1 MVNQNKPISKLGYSP
16 GFRSFKIYVMEYI
29 SFLLNDIYYL
39 GIIAV
44 LISYVLATKM
54 FPAIICL
61 ANEKDLMAAPGERSM
76 HTKKTPNLGGVGI
89 FIAFS
94 LSIMILGGIKSF
106 ETLQVNHLLLLLAS
120 VTIMFFLGVKDDL
133 IGISPRKK
141 LVGQA
146 MAAAL
151 IILCTDVRI
160 YSLEGLFGIWELP
173 YFVSVLVSLF
183 VFVFIINAFN
193 LIDGI
198 DGLAGTTAIL
208 ASLTFGFFFMLYGNF
223 FLMLVSFILVGALLA
238 FLRFNFSEENK
249 LFMGDSG
256 SLFIGF
262 LLIFQSIEFL
272 AIQPAGYVWFTV
284 PNKIVLVLSI
294 LSFPILD
301 TIRVFIIRI
310 SQRRSPFSADK
321 NHIHHRLMDLGL
333 SQKQGTFIVAL
344 ANTFVITIAFV
355 IGSLNIHL
363 QLLIIG
369 VVVPILG
376 LLPCVLAREQGRI
389 IFHAPKLSRI

>member
-1 MVNQNKPISKLGYSP
+1 M
-16 GFRSFKIYVMEYI
+16 MEYI

-94 LSIMILGGIKSF
+94 LSIMILGGLKSF